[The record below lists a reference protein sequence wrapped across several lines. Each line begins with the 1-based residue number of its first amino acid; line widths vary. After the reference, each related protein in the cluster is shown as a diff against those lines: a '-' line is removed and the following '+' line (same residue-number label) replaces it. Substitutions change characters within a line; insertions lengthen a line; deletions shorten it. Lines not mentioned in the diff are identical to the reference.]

1 MSYNGL
7 HILYAKSKLSYTKI
21 ICNTFSSMSNRAAT
35 KVFQGVEEQIATGQL
50 KDGTKL
56 DEATLAE
63 NFRYLTLCEK
73 RCSNSSGQ
81 ASLPKFQSV
90 DAL

>member
-1 MSYNGL
+1 
-7 HILYAKSKLSYTKI
+7 
-21 ICNTFSSMSNRAAT
+21 MSNRAAT

-63 NFRYLTLCEK
+63 KFQVSRTPVEK
-73 RCSNSSGQ
+73 RYSNSLGQ